1 MLDNETFYIGSK
13 LGSQLP
19 FQGKID
25 EFRIYDRALT
35 SSEISLLYTSD
46 ISSGLGEWARWNLDD
61 SSGLDNVTSRNLSF
75 ARGCASPNKP
85 AYLLN
90 PIQCFSWIAP

>member
-1 MLDNETFYIGSK
+1 MATVQETVGTLENTVDCNQFVELDNETFYIGSK

-35 SSEISLLYTSD
+35 SSEISLLYTS
-46 ISSGLGEWARWNLDD
+46 R
-61 SSGLDNVTSRNLSF
+61 
-75 ARGCASPNKP
+75 
-85 AYLLN
+85 
-90 PIQCFSWIAP
+90 